1 MVFSTLPKQNYE
13 NYARKLNKRDGQ
25 SIRYRLKVIMKKA
38 KGKLMNNDILSSLN
52 IFLRFVLTIRSFLE
66 AQLKQNSITNV

>member
-38 KGKLMNNDILSSLN
+38 KGKLVDYIFFFSL
-52 IFLRFVLTIRSFLE
+52 LTFVTSCTD
-66 AQLKQNSITNV
+66 N